1 MQKKIYKARFFSQDS
16 GVEITLDEAQSISET
31 GRLTKILFH
40 FIHSELMMLEGW
52 VKGNIFTTIDGY
64 SLLVK
69 TEDNHLYL
77 KNQEYDLP
85 FYFGYASEY
94 RGNMFIQSFSDFPS
108 FHKHLQ
114 ELKRKNEISK
124 ISEYRHLIRRENLS
138 EYRYLISG
146 KFKSRKGFSVTKI
159 IPISF
164 EMDDIEGNIITDK
177 TNSKFKVIGTA
188 SFVID

>member
-1 MQKKIYKARFFSQDS
+1 MQGKIYKARFFNKDS

-31 GRLTKILFH
+31 GKPIKILFH
-40 FIHSELMMLEGW
+40 FIHSELMLVEGL
-52 VKGNIFTTIDGY
+52 VKENTFTTLDGY

-69 TEDNHLYL
+69 MEDNHLDL
-77 KNQEYDLP
+77 KNQEYDVP

-94 RGNMFIQSFSDFPS
+94 KGENFIQSFSDFPS
-108 FHKHLQ
+108 FHKRLQ
-114 ELKRKNEISK
+114 ELKERNK
-124 ISEYRHLIRRENLS
+124 IS

-146 KFKSRKGFSVTKI
+146 KFKFSPVKI

-164 EMDDIEGNIITDK
+164 EMDDIEGNTI
-177 TNSKFKVIGTA
+177 NSKFKVIGTA

>member
-1 MQKKIYKARFFSQDS
+1 MQEKIYKARFFSQDS

-31 GRLTKILFH
+31 GRLIKILFH

-77 KNQEYDLP
+77 KNQEYDVLL
-85 FYFGYASEY
+85 YFGYASEY
-94 RGNMFIQSFSDFPS
+94 KGENFIQSISDFPS
-108 FHKHLQ
+108 FHKRLQ
-114 ELKRKNEISK
+114 ELRERNK
-124 ISEYRHLIRRENLS
+124 IS

-146 KFKSRKGFSVTKI
+146 KYKFSETKI

-164 EMDDIEGNIITDK
+164 EMYNIEGNTITDK

>member
-1 MQKKIYKARFFSQDS
+1 MQGKIYKARFFNKDS

-31 GRLTKILFH
+31 GKPIKILFH
-40 FIHSELMMLEGW
+40 FIHSELMLVEGL
-52 VKGNIFTTIDGY
+52 VKGNTFSTLDGY

-69 TEDNHLYL
+69 TEENHLDL
-77 KNQEYDLP
+77 KNQEYDVPL
-85 FYFGYASEY
+85 YFGYASEY
-94 RGNMFIQSFSDFPS
+94 KGENFIQSFSDFPS

-114 ELKRKNEISK
+114 ELKERNK
-124 ISEYRHLIRRENLS
+124 IS

-146 KFKSRKGFSVTKI
+146 KFKFSPVKI

-164 EMDDIEGNIITDK
+164 EMDDIEGNTI
-177 TNSKFKVIGTA
+177 NSKFKVIGTA